1 MGARRAIRRRR
12 SINAEIQAQM
22 ILAAVWIPK
31 RVGLRLR
38 PSLAWGGGA
47 LALQQLAELVG
58 RQ

>member
-38 PSLAWGGGA
+38 PSLAWGVVRS
-47 LALQQLAELVG
+47 LFSSLQS
-58 RQ
+58 